1 MSSIRGRIL
10 VLLVL
15 SPARVF
21 AASAQQSP
29 KAELRLDTPS
39 FVFARYATASA
50 ASLYGAR
57 GFGPVGG
64 FVGMVQNR
72 KTQYRELIAGMYTQ
86 VNWDRQ
92 SVLVALG
99 YADALRPSRAE
110 PDPITGA
117 WANSSHCAC
126 GLPFGSVLGWGVA
139 RGVG

>member
-1 MSSIRGRIL
+1 MSSIQSRML
-10 VLLVL
+10 VLLAL

-72 KTQYRELIAGMYTQ
+72 KTQYREVIAGMYSQ

-92 SVLVALG
+92 GGLV
-99 YADALRPSRAE
+99 
-110 PDPITGA
+110 
-117 WANSSHCAC
+117 
-126 GLPFGSVLGWGVA
+126 
-139 RGVG
+139 GVGCR

>member
-1 MSSIRGRIL
+1 ML

-15 SPARVF
+15 SSATVF
-21 AASAQQSP
+21 AAGAQQSSE
-29 KAELRLDTPS
+29 AELRLDTPS

-64 FVGMVQNR
+64 FVGVVQNPQ
-72 KTQYRELIAGMYTQ
+72 TQYRELIAGIHTQ

-99 YADALRPSRAE
+99 YARCDGERVLADLRHSLALSGA
-110 PDPITGA
+110 PD
-117 WANSSHCAC
+117 
-126 GLPFGSVLGWGVA
+126 VLGYDRV
-139 RGVG
+139 V

>member
-1 MSSIRGRIL
+1 MSSSQGRML

-15 SPARVF
+15 SPATVF
-21 AASAQQSP
+21 AASAQRSP
-29 KAELRLDTPS
+29 GAELRLDTPS

-72 KTQYRELIAGMYTQ
+72 KTQYRELIAGIYTQ

-99 YADALRPSRAE
+99 YARCDGERVLADLRHSLALSGA
-110 PDPITGA
+110 PD
-117 WANSSHCAC
+117 
-126 GLPFGSVLGWGVA
+126 
-139 RGVG
+139 